1 MEVKSKLKNVN
12 PLVVWNFLCTFASEI
27 RNKKFNQL
35 KVIRIMSYEF
45 AKKEIGDYRITIYQD
60 NDAECPCTEWDLVGV
75 YFWDYSEGYN
85 RCLSRGCS
93 HEVDAKNAED
103 ALKDIVC
110 KYVSQKKII
119 DYINSENVDSFRM
132 RYDKSDHMWY
142 LESLYEGEWY
152 NHEEFCPSD
161 LKRFDY
167 REELCDILEEDDFTC
182 LLHDCKDIA
191 FYDWSSTG
199 YNQGDYVS
207 GYAYCDKKRF
217 SKYCDTNTK
226 NWRKR
231 ALDLFEDE
239 VKCIGLWMW
248 GDVKGYVLE
257 KKRPYNDGDTS
268 DSYDWEEIDSCWGE
282 YYEDADD
289 LIEEVIKEHGLQP
302 KDAA

>member
-1 MEVKSKLKNVN
+1 
-12 PLVVWNFLCTFASEI
+12 
-27 RNKKFNQL
+27 
-35 KVIRIMSYEF
+35 MSYEF

-75 YFWDYSEGYN
+75 YFWDYSDNGYN
-85 RCLSRGCS
+85 RGLSRGCS
-93 HEVDAKNAED
+93 REVDAKNAED

-142 LESLYEGEWY
+142 LENLYNGEWY
-152 NHEEFCPSD
+152 NHEEFCE

-167 REELCDILEEDDFTC
+167 REELCDILGEDDFAS
-182 LLHDCKDIA
+182 LLQSCKDIV
-191 FYDWSSTG
+191 FYEWSSIG
-199 YNQGDYVS
+199 YCQGDYVS
-207 GYAYCDKKRF
+207 GYAYCDKERF
-217 SKYCDTNTK
+217 EKMVDTNTK
-226 NWRKR
+226 NWKNR
-231 ALDLFEDE
+231 AIEIFEGE
-239 VKCIGLWMW
+239 VKDIGIWMW
-248 GDVKGYVLE
+248 GDVKGFVLE
-257 KKRPYNDGDTS
+257 KKRYYTKMYDDVDTS
-268 DSYDWEEIDSCWGE
+268 DSYEWEQIDSCWGY

>member
-1 MEVKSKLKNVN
+1 
-12 PLVVWNFLCTFASEI
+12 
-27 RNKKFNQL
+27 
-35 KVIRIMSYEF
+35 MSYEF

-103 ALKDIVC
+103 ALKELVC

-132 RYDKSDHMWY
+132 RYDKSDRMWY
-142 LESLYEGEWY
+142 LENLYDGKWY
-152 NHEEFCPSD
+152 EHD
-161 LKRFDY
+161 RFSPYDVKNE
-167 REELCDILEEDDFTC
+167 RCTDDLCDILEENDFTY
-182 LLHDCKDIA
+182 LLQDCKDIA
-191 FYDWSSTG
+191 FYEWSSRG
-199 YNQGDYVS
+199 YCQGDYVS
-207 GYAYCDKKRF
+207 GYAYCDKERF
-217 SKYCDTNTK
+217 KKMVDTNTK

-231 ALDLFEDE
+231 ALDLFEGE
-239 VKCIGLWMW
+239 VNDIGMWMW

-257 KKRPYNDGDTS
+257 KKRPFTKLYDDGDTS
-268 DSYDWEEIDSCWGE
+268 ESYDWEQIDSCWGE

-289 LIEEVIKEHGLQP
+289 LIEDVIKEYGLQQ